1 MNKLG
6 YDLNCIRLPEG
17 VEPEMIQT
25 IINLESS
32 GGGFDSK
39 TGKIKIQFEPH
50 QFKKRVN
57 KPTGVW
63 DKNKVDVQSKEWEAF
78 NDAFKIDPNAAMEST
93 SIGLV
98 QIMGFHWKRL
108 GFNSVGEM
116 WDFFKISEQNQV
128 LGLVKF
134 IETDQS
140 LLKAF
145 INKDWHNIAR
155 LYNGA
160 NYVELAKK
168 LGKEPY
174 NVLLEKQYKKL
185 KGVK

>member
-1 MNKLG
+1 MSN

-17 VEPEMIQT
+17 VEQEVLQSL
-25 IINLESS
+25 INLESS
-32 GGGFDSK
+32 GGGFDKK

-50 QFKKRVN
+50 HFEKR
-57 KPTGVW
+57 TGV
-63 DKNKVDVQSKEWEAF
+63 KIQNKVDVQSKEWEAF
-78 NDAFKIDPNAAMEST
+78 NIAFQIDPNAAMEST

-140 LLKAF
+140 LLKAL

-185 KGVK
+185 KGIK